1 MHDYVTQMKRQIQ
14 AYFAEAKRLSQGY
27 APTFDEY
34 LSEPLVSSGHTLLIA
49 TSFVGMGDVVTE
61 EAFQWVLSRGKM
73 IRASELVGRVM
84 NDIVAHEVR
93 AGFFYG

>member
-14 AYFAEAKRLSQGY
+14 AYFAEAKWLSQGY
-27 APTFDEY
+27 ALTFDEY
-34 LSEPLVSSGHTLLIA
+34 LSEALVSSGHTLLIA

>member
-1 MHDYVTQMKRQIQ
+1 M
-14 AYFAEAKRLSQGY
+14 
-27 APTFDEY
+27 
-34 LSEPLVSSGHTLLIA
+34 
-49 TSFVGMGDVVTE
+49 TE
-61 EAFQWVLSRGKM
+61 EAFQWVLGRGKV